1 MYVCLSRRTPQP
13 QCCVLLG
20 VLFLSAGAAIGCSS
34 SGNKSL
40 KGSGGNQDASVPSSG
55 TSSGGG
61 VGAGGLTG
69 AAGANN
75 SGGSAQGGS
84 GGTGE
89 AGSSGRGSGGQ
100 IGSAGGDS
108 RSGGSGG
115 AGGMGGMSVGGT
127 TSGPGSTGGKSSGGT
142 TSGGTGGTSAGG
154 TTSGAGGTGGTS
166 AGGTTSS
173 GGVTGGTTGV
183 GGAAGGAIGG
193 GTIAPNRV
201 RTIQSFNDDWLF
213 NYGDAAGADGAT
225 FADTAWRRLSVPHD
239 WAIEGPNPPAD
250 PFSQNAPSTGRG
262 GYLPSGIGWY
272 RKHFTLAQSLSDS
285 RVFIE
290 FDGVMANSTVYVNGT
305 QIGNQP
311 CGYTSF
317 RYDITASVKFG
328 TTDNVIAVK
337 TDTSLQPSSR
347 FYAGAGIYR
356 HVRLIAT
363 NPVHIDQWATYVNT
377 PAPTT
382 TAATVKVTTTVV
394 NSGSAAAS
402 VSLQGIVSDPSGK
415 ALAPVS
421 AAAQNIAAGA
431 SANFAFDVPVS
442 NPLLWDLTT
451 PNMYQL
457 VTDVQVGGATVDDDV
472 TPFGIREIK
481 FNAGMTINGKGV
493 KFQGAALHQDY
504 HGLGM
509 AAPQRAI
516 QRRLAQLKALGVN
529 AIRTAHDPPNP
540 DFLELTDRMG
550 MLVLDEFF
558 DTWVAH
564 KYSDVGDFATYFS
577 KTATAPTGTPA
588 VPGTTSGATWYQVVV
603 TSIVARDRN
612 HPSVALYSTGN
623 EIRDSISTRTPILT
637 KMVAIIKALDPNRG
651 VTQGLFQPADNGD
664 TTGATQTLLDVFGGN
679 YRTTEVIAAMAGS
692 PTKSGVLTE
701 MGTETTTWSTIMA
714 TPGLTGLFMW
724 LGSDY
729 LGEAPDEWPGTQ
741 GYGPATAR
749 GLQDA
754 VGTARQI
761 GYDWQKIWGVPAT
774 TPPATGTTA
783 SKVVLTADHAT
794 LVTDLND
801 ISFIKATIADAA
813 GNVVTGSSDPVTFAI
828 TGPGTIVAVDS
839 GNRIQETFRGNTR
852 NAFLGLA
859 FALVQATGPGTI
871 TVTAKSGSLTSGS
884 ATVTAT
890 EGRFIPCSGTCD

>member
-1 MYVCLSRRTPQP
+1 VGDT
-13 QCCVLLG
+13 G
-20 VLFLSAGAAIGCSS
+20 GIT
-34 SGNKSL
+34 
-40 KGSGGNQDASVPSSG
+40 GGNS
-55 TSSGGG
+55 T
-61 VGAGGLTG
+61 
-69 AAGANN
+69 N
-75 SGGSAQGGS
+75 
-84 GGTGE
+84 
-89 AGSSGRGSGGQ
+89 
-100 IGSAGGDS
+100 
-108 RSGGSGG
+108 GG
-115 AGGMGGMSVGGT
+115 A
-127 TSGPGSTGGKSSGGT
+127 
-142 TSGGTGGTSAGG
+142 
-154 TTSGAGGTGGTS
+154 AGGTGGPS
-166 AGGTTSS
+166 AGGSSGKLTGGTTAVGGAAGGTNSSGKLTGGATTVGGAAGGTISS
-173 GGVTGGTTGV
+173 GGVTGGTTV
-183 GGAAGGAIGG
+183 AGGAAGGTTGGG
-193 GTIAPNRV
+193 GTIAGNRV

-213 NYGDAAGADGAT
+213 NYGDAAGADAT
-225 FADTAWRRLSVPHD
+225 AFADTTWRHLSVPHD

-262 GYLPSGIGWY
+262 AYLPSGIGWY
-272 RKHFTLAQSLSDS
+272 RKHFTLAQSLSGNK
-285 RVFIE
+285 VFIE

-317 RYDITASVKFG
+317 RYDITTNVKFG

-382 TAATVKVTTTVV
+382 TSATVKVTTTVV
-394 NSGSAAAS
+394 NNGGAAAS

-431 SANFAFDVPVS
+431 SANFAFDVAVA
-442 NPLLWDLTT
+442 NPLLWDLKT
-451 PNMYQL
+451 PSMYQL
-457 VTDVQVGGATVDDDV
+457 VTNVQVGGVTVDDDV

-481 FNAGMTINGKGV
+481 FNAGMTINGKSV

-516 QRRLAQLKALGVN
+516 QRRLAQLKAIGIN

-540 DFLELTDRMG
+540 DFLDLADRMG
-550 MLVLDEFF
+550 LLVMDEFF

-564 KYSDVGDFATYFS
+564 KYTDTGDFATYFS
-577 KTATAPTGTPA
+577 KAATAPTGQPA
-588 VPGTTSGATWYQVVV
+588 VPGTASGATWYQVVV

-612 HPSVALYSTGN
+612 HPSIALYSTGN

-637 KMVAIIKALDPNRG
+637 KMVSIIKALDPNRA
-651 VTQGLFQPADNGD
+651 VTQGLFQPADSGD

-679 YRTTEVIAAMAGS
+679 YRTAEVIAAMAGS

-701 MGTETTTWSTIMA
+701 MGTETATWATITA
-714 TPGLTGLFMW
+714 NPGLTGLFMW

-749 GLQDA
+749 GLMDA
-754 VGTARQI
+754 VGTVRTI
-761 GYDWQKIWGVPAT
+761 GYDWAKIWGLTAS
-774 TPPATGTTA
+774 PPATGTTA

-794 LVTDLND
+794 LLTDRND

-813 GNVVTGSSDPVTFAI
+813 GNVVTTSSDPVTFAI

-839 GNRIQETFRGNTR
+839 GNRIQETFRGYTR
-852 NAFLGLA
+852 NAFLGVS
-859 FALVQATGPGTI
+859 FALVQATGPGAI
-871 TVTAKSGSLTSGS
+871 TVTAKAGSLTGGT

-890 EGRFIPCSGTCD
+890 AGTFVPCSGTCD

>member
-1 MYVCLSRRTPQP
+1 MS
-13 QCCVLLG
+13 
-20 VLFLSAGAAIGCSS
+20 
-34 SGNKSL
+34 
-40 KGSGGNQDASVPSSG
+40 
-55 TSSGGG
+55 
-61 VGAGGLTG
+61 
-69 AAGANN
+69 
-75 SGGSAQGGS
+75 GGS
-84 GGTGE
+84 GGTG
-89 AGSSGRGSGGQ
+89 
-100 IGSAGGDS
+100 
-108 RSGGSGG
+108 
-115 AGGMGGMSVGGT
+115 GT
-127 TSGPGSTGGKSSGGT
+127 IA
-142 TSGGTGGTSAGG
+142 TSAGG
-154 TTSGAGGTGGTS
+154 TTSSGKVTGGTTAVGGGAGGTTSSGKVTGGTTAVGGGAS
-166 AGGTTSS
+166 GTTSS
-173 GGVTGGTTGV
+173 GGVTGGATAV
-183 GGAAGGAIGG
+183 GGAVGGATGSG
-193 GTIAPNRV
+193 GTIATNRV
-201 RTIQSFNDDWLF
+201 RTIQDFNDGWLF
-213 NYGDAAGADGAT
+213 NYGDAAGADAAA
-225 FADTAWRRLSVPHD
+225 FVDTAWRHLSVPHD

-262 GYLPSGIGWY
+262 AYLPSGIGWY
-272 RKHFTLAQSLSDS
+272 RKHFTLAQSLSGS
-285 RVFIE
+285 KVFIE
-290 FDGVMANSTVYVNGT
+290 FDGVMANSTVSVNGT
-305 QIGNQP
+305 PIGNQP

-317 RYDITASVKFG
+317 RYDITSSVKFG

-356 HVRLIAT
+356 HVHLIAT

-394 NSGSAAAS
+394 NSGSASAS

-421 AAAQNIAAGA
+421 AAAQTIAAGA
-431 SANFAFDVPVS
+431 SANFAFDVPVA
-442 NPLLWDLTT
+442 NPQLWDLKT

-457 VTDVQVGGATVDDDV
+457 VTNVLVGGATVDDDV

-481 FNAGMTINGKGV
+481 FNAGMTINGKSV

-516 QRRLAQLKALGVN
+516 QRRLAQLKALGIN

-540 DFLELTDRMG
+540 DFLDLTDRMG
-550 MLVLDEFF
+550 LLVLDEFF

-564 KYSDVGDFATYFS
+564 KYSDNGDFATYFS
-577 KTATAPTGTPA
+577 KTATAPTGAPA
-588 VPGTTSGATWYQVVV
+588 VPGTATGATWYQVVV
-603 TSIVARDRN
+603 AGVVARDRN
-612 HPSVALYSTGN
+612 HPSIALYSTGN

-637 KMVAIIKALDPNRG
+637 KMVSIIKALDPNRA
-651 VTQGLFQPADNGD
+651 VTQALFQPADSGD
-664 TTGATQTLLDVFGGN
+664 TTGATVGLLDVFGGN
-679 YRTTEVIAAMAGS
+679 YRTAEVIGAMADS

-701 MGTETTTWSTIMA
+701 MGTETTTWASITA
-714 TPGLTGLFMW
+714 NPGLTGLFMW

-774 TPPATGTTA
+774 TPPATGTAA

-794 LVTDLND
+794 LLTDLND
-801 ISFIKATIADAA
+801 ISFIKSTIADAS
-813 GNVVTGSSDPVTFAI
+813 GNVVTSSSAPVTFSI
-828 TGPGTIVAVDS
+828 TGPGKIVAVDS
-839 GNRIQETFRGNTR
+839 GNRIQETFRGDTR

-871 TVTAKSGSLTSGS
+871 TVTAKSGSLTGGS

>member
-1 MYVCLSRRTPQP
+1 L
-13 QCCVLLG
+13 
-20 VLFLSAGAAIGCSS
+20 AGAAGT
-34 SGNKSL
+34 SGQGSGGQVGATGGSTGTNG
-40 KGSGGNQDASVPSSG
+40 GSGGN
-55 TSSGGG
+55 GGG
-61 VGAGGLTG
+61 
-69 AAGANN
+69 
-75 SGGSAQGGS
+75 
-84 GGTGE
+84 
-89 AGSSGRGSGGQ
+89 
-100 IGSAGGDS
+100 
-108 RSGGSGG
+108 GG
-115 AGGMGGMSVGGT
+115 AGGTLGISTGGTPGTLTGGT
-127 TSGPGSTGGKSSGGT
+127 TSLGG
-142 TSGGTGGTSAGG
+142 A
-154 TTSGAGGTGGTS
+154 A
-166 AGGTTSS
+166 
-173 GGVTGGTTGV
+173 GGTTGV
-183 GGAAGGAIGG
+183 GGGAAGGAIGG
-193 GTIAPNRV
+193 GGTIATNRI
-201 RTIQSFNDDWLF
+201 RTIQAFNDNWLF
-213 NYGDAAGADGAT
+213 NYGDAAGADAT
-225 FADTAWRRLSVPHD
+225 AFADAAWRRLSVPHD

-262 GYLPSGIGWY
+262 AYLPSGIGWY
-272 RKHFTLAQSLSDS
+272 RRHFTLAQGLSGS
-285 RVFIE
+285 KIFIE

-317 RYDITASVKFG
+317 RYDITANVKFG

-337 TDTSLQPSSR
+337 TDTSVQPSSR

-356 HVRLIAT
+356 HVHLIAT
-363 NPVHIDQWATYVNT
+363 NPVHIDQWATYVTT
-377 PAPTT
+377 PAPTA

-442 NPLLWDLTT
+442 NPQLWDLKT

-457 VTDVQVGGATVDDDV
+457 LTNVQVGGVTVDDDV

-481 FNAGMTINGKGV
+481 YNAGLTVNGKSV
-493 KFQGAALHQDY
+493 KFQGAALHQDH

-509 AAPQRAI
+509 AAPQRAM
-516 QRRLAQLKALGVN
+516 QRRLAQLKAIGIN
-529 AIRTAHDPPNP
+529 AIRTSHDPPSP

-550 MLVLDEFF
+550 LLVMDEFF

-577 KTATAPTGTPA
+577 KAATAPTGQPA
-588 VPGTTSGATWYQVVV
+588 VPGTATGATWYQVVV

-612 HPSVALYSTGN
+612 HPSIALYSTGN
-623 EIRDSISTRTPILT
+623 EIRDSITTRTPILT
-637 KMVAIIKALDPNRG
+637 KMVSIIKALDPNRA
-651 VTQGLFQPADNGD
+651 VTQALFQPADSGD

-679 YRTTEVIAAMAGS
+679 YRTDEVIAAMAGS

-701 MGTETTTWSTIMA
+701 MGTETTTWAAIQA
-714 TPGLTGLFMW
+714 NPGLTGLFMW

-749 GLQDA
+749 GLMDA
-754 VGTARQI
+754 VGTVRQI
-761 GYDWQKIWGVPAT
+761 GYDWAKIWGVTA

-783 SKVVLTADHAT
+783 SKVVLTADHGT
-794 LVTDLND
+794 LLTDPND
-801 ISFIKATIADAA
+801 ISFIKATIADAS
-813 GNVVTGSSDPVTFAI
+813 GNVVTSSNDPVTFAI

-852 NAFLGLA
+852 NAFLGLS

-884 ATVTAT
+884 ATVAAT
-890 EGRFIPCSGTCD
+890 DGRFIPCSGTCD

>member
-1 MYVCLSRRTPQP
+1 V
-13 QCCVLLG
+13 G
-20 VLFLSAGAAIGCSS
+20 GA
-34 SGNKSL
+34 
-40 KGSGGNQDASVPSSG
+40 
-55 TSSGGG
+55 T
-61 VGAGGLTG
+61 
-69 AAGANN
+69 
-75 SGGSAQGGS
+75 GS
-84 GGTGE
+84 GGT
-89 AGSSGRGSGGQ
+89 
-100 IGSAGGDS
+100 
-108 RSGGSGG
+108 
-115 AGGMGGMSVGGT
+115 
-127 TSGPGSTGGKSSGGT
+127 
-142 TSGGTGGTSAGG
+142 
-154 TTSGAGGTGGTS
+154 
-166 AGGTTSS
+166 
-173 GGVTGGTTGV
+173 
-183 GGAAGGAIGG
+183 
-193 GTIAPNRV
+193 IATNRV
-201 RTIQSFNDDWLF
+201 RTIQTFNDGWLF
-213 NYGDAAGADGAT
+213 NYGDAAGADAAA
-225 FADTAWRRLSVPHD
+225 FADTAWRHLSVPHD

-262 GYLPSGIGWY
+262 AYLPSGIGWY
-272 RKHFTLAQSLSDS
+272 RKHFTLDQSLSGS

-290 FDGVMANSTVYVNGT
+290 FDGVMANSTVYVDST

-317 RYDITASVKFG
+317 RYDITSNVKFG

-337 TDTSLQPSSR
+337 TDTSRQPSSR

-394 NSGSAAAS
+394 NSGSASAS

-421 AAAQNIAAGA
+421 AAAQTIAAGA

-442 NPLLWDLTT
+442 NPQLWDLKT

-457 VTDVQVGGATVDDDV
+457 VTNVLVGGATVDDDV

-481 FNAGMTINGKGV
+481 FNAGLTVNGKSV

-529 AIRTAHDPPNP
+529 AIRTSHDPPNP
-540 DFLELTDRMG
+540 DFLDLTDRMG
-550 MLVLDEFF
+550 LLVMDEFF

-564 KYSDVGDFATYFS
+564 KYTDTGDFATYFS
-577 KTATAPTGTPA
+577 QTATAPTGQPA
-588 VPGTTSGATWYQVVV
+588 VPGTATGATWYQVVV

-612 HPSVALYSTGN
+612 HPSIALYSTGN
-623 EIRDSISTRTPILT
+623 EIRDDFNTRTPILT
-637 KMVAIIKALDPNRG
+637 KMISITKALDPNRA
-651 VTQGLFQPADNGD
+651 VTQALFQPTNDD
-664 TTGATQTLLDVFGGN
+664 ITGSTVKLLDVFGAN
-679 YRTTEVIAAMAGS
+679 YRTNDVITAMANS
-692 PTKSGVLTE
+692 PTKSGLLTE
-701 MGTETTTWSTIMA
+701 MGTETTTWATIMA
-714 TPGLTGLFMW
+714 NPGLTGEFMW

-749 GLQDA
+749 GLMDEM
-754 VGTARQI
+754 GTVRQI
-761 GYDWQKIWGVPAT
+761 GYDWQKTWGVPAT

-794 LVTDLND
+794 LLTDLND
-801 ISFIKATIADAA
+801 ISYIKATIADAA
-813 GNVVTGSSDPVTFAI
+813 GNVVTSSSAPVTYTI
-828 TGPGTIVAVDS
+828 TGPGKIVAVDS
-839 GNRIQETFRGNTR
+839 GNRIEETFRGDTR
-852 NAFLGLA
+852 NAFLGLS

-890 EGRFIPCSGTCD
+890 DGRFVPCSGTCD

>member
-1 MYVCLSRRTPQP
+1 M
-13 QCCVLLG
+13 
-20 VLFLSAGAAIGCSS
+20 AGSIGQV
-34 SGNKSL
+34 
-40 KGSGGNQDASVPSSG
+40 SGG
-55 TSSGGG
+55 
-61 VGAGGLTG
+61 
-69 AAGANN
+69 
-75 SGGSAQGGS
+75 QGGS
-84 GGTGE
+84 TGNGGM
-89 AGSSGRGSGGQ
+89 
-100 IGSAGGDS
+100 
-108 RSGGSGG
+108 SGGSGG
-115 AGGMGGMSVGGT
+115 VGGTIGTSGGGT
-127 TSGPGSTGGKSSGGT
+127 TSSGRATGGT
-142 TSGGTGGTSAGG
+142 TAVGGTAGG
-154 TTSGAGGTGGTS
+154 TTSSGGVTGGTT
-166 AGGTTSS
+166 AVGGTVGGTTSS

-183 GGAAGGAIGG
+183 GGAPGSG
-193 GTIAPNRV
+193 GTIATNRV
-201 RTIQSFNDDWLF
+201 RTIQAFNDGWLF
-213 NYGDAAGADGAT
+213 NYGDAAGADAAA
-225 FADTAWRRLSVPHD
+225 FADTAWRHLSVPHD

-262 GYLPSGIGWY
+262 AYLPSGIGWY
-272 RKHFTLAQSLSDS
+272 RKHFTLDQSLSGS

-290 FDGVMANSTVYVNGT
+290 FDGVMANSTVYVNST

-317 RYDITASVKFG
+317 RYDITSSVKFG

-337 TDTSLQPSSR
+337 TDTSRQPSSR

-394 NSGSAAAS
+394 NSGGASAS

-421 AAAQNIAAGA
+421 AAAQTIAAGA

-442 NPLLWDLTT
+442 NPLLWDLKT

-457 VTDVQVGGATVDDDV
+457 VTNVLVGGATVDDDV

-481 FNAGMTINGKGV
+481 FNAGLTVNGKSV

-540 DFLELTDRMG
+540 DFLDLTDRMG
-550 MLVLDEFF
+550 LLVMDEFF

-564 KYSDVGDFATYFS
+564 KYSDTGDFATYFS
-577 KTATAPTGTPA
+577 NTATAPTGQPA
-588 VPGTTSGATWYQVVV
+588 VPGTATGATWYQVVV

-612 HPSVALYSTGN
+612 HPSIALYSTGN
-623 EIRDSISTRTPILT
+623 EIRDDFNTRTTILT
-637 KMVAIIKALDPNRG
+637 KMISITKALDPNRA
-651 VTQGLFQPADNGD
+651 VTQALFQPTNDDIAGS
-664 TTGATQTLLDVFGGN
+664 TVKLLDVFGAN
-679 YRTTEVIAAMAGS
+679 YRTNDVITAMANS
-692 PTKSGVLTE
+692 PTKSGLLTE
-701 MGTETTTWSTIMA
+701 MGTETTTWATIVA
-714 TPGLTGLFMW
+714 NPGLTGEFMW

-749 GLQDA
+749 GLMDEM
-754 VGTARQI
+754 GTVRQI

-783 SKVVLTADHAT
+783 SKVVLTADRAT
-794 LVTDLND
+794 LLTDLND
-801 ISFIKATIADAA
+801 ISYIRATIADAA
-813 GNVVTGSSDPVTFAI
+813 GNVVTSSSAPVTYTI
-828 TGPGTIVAVDS
+828 TGPGKIVAVDS
-839 GNRIQETFRGNTR
+839 GNRVEETFRGDTR
-852 NAFLGLA
+852 NAFLGLS

-884 ATVTAT
+884 TTVTAT
-890 EGRFIPCSGTCD
+890 DGRFVPCSGTCD

>member
-1 MYVCLSRRTPQP
+1 V
-13 QCCVLLG
+13 
-20 VLFLSAGAAIGCSS
+20 
-34 SGNKSL
+34 
-40 KGSGGNQDASVPSSG
+40 
-55 TSSGGG
+55 
-61 VGAGGLTG
+61 
-69 AAGANN
+69 
-75 SGGSAQGGS
+75 
-84 GGTGE
+84 
-89 AGSSGRGSGGQ
+89 
-100 IGSAGGDS
+100 
-108 RSGGSGG
+108 GG
-115 AGGMGGMSVGGT
+115 AGG
-127 TSGPGSTGGKSSGGT
+127 
-142 TSGGTGGTSAGG
+142 GGTGGSE
-154 TTSGAGGTGGTS
+154 
-166 AGGTTSS
+166 
-173 GGVTGGTTGV
+173 
-183 GGAAGGAIGG
+183 
-193 GTIAPNRV
+193 APNRV
-201 RTIQSFNDDWLF
+201 RTVQSFNEDWLF
-213 NYGDAAGADGAT
+213 NYGDAAGADATT

-262 GYLPSGIGWY
+262 AYLPSGIGWY
-272 RKHFTLAQSLSDS
+272 RKHFTLAQSLADS
-285 RVFIE
+285 MVFIE

-317 RYDITASVKFG
+317 RYDITSNVKFG
-328 TTDNVIAVK
+328 TADNVIAVK

-363 NPVHIDQWATYVNT
+363 NAVHFDQWATYVNT

-394 NSGSAAAS
+394 NSGKASAS

-421 AAAQNIAAGA
+421 AAAQTIAAGA
-431 SANFAFDVPVS
+431 SANFAFDVPVA
-442 NPLLWDLTT
+442 NPQLWDLKT

-457 VTDVQVGGATVDDDV
+457 LTNVQVGSATVDDDV

-481 FNAGMTINGKGV
+481 FNAGMTINGKSV

-540 DFLELTDRMG
+540 DFLEVADRMG

-564 KYSDVGDFATYFS
+564 KYSDTGDFATYFS
-577 KTATAPTGTPA
+577 KTATAPTGAPA
-588 VPGTTSGATWYQVVV
+588 VPGIATGATWYQVVV
-603 TSIVARDRN
+603 AGAVARDRN

-651 VTQGLFQPADNGD
+651 VTQGLFQPKDNGD
-664 TTGATQTLLDVFGGN
+664 VAGATKTLLDVFGGN
-679 YRTTEVIAAMAGS
+679 YRTAEVIEAMAGS
-692 PTKSGVLTE
+692 PTKSGLLTE
-701 MGTETTTWSTIMA
+701 MGTETTTWSTITA
-714 TPGLTGLFMW
+714 NPGLTGLFMW
-724 LGSDY
+724 TGSDY

-749 GLQDA
+749 GLIDEM
-754 VGTARQI
+754 GTVRPI
-761 GYDWQKIWGVPAT
+761 GYEWQKIWGVPAT

-794 LVTDLND
+794 LLTDLND

-813 GNVVTGSSDPVTFAI
+813 GNVVTSSSAPVTFAI
-828 TGPGTIVAVDS
+828 AGPGKIVAVDS
-839 GNRIQETFRGNTR
+839 GNRIQETFRGDTR

-884 ATVTAT
+884 ATVTAS
-890 EGRFIPCSGTCD
+890 EGRFVPCSGTCD

>member
-1 MYVCLSRRTPQP
+1 V
-13 QCCVLLG
+13 
-20 VLFLSAGAAIGCSS
+20 AGSIGQV
-34 SGNKSL
+34 
-40 KGSGGNQDASVPSSG
+40 SGG
-55 TSSGGG
+55 
-61 VGAGGLTG
+61 
-69 AAGANN
+69 
-75 SGGSAQGGS
+75 QGGS
-84 GGTGE
+84 TGNGGM
-89 AGSSGRGSGGQ
+89 
-100 IGSAGGDS
+100 
-108 RSGGSGG
+108 SGGSGG
-115 AGGMGGMSVGGT
+115 VGGTIGTSGGGT
-127 TSGPGSTGGKSSGGT
+127 TSSGRATGGT
-142 TSGGTGGTSAGG
+142 TAVGGTAGG
-154 TTSGAGGTGGTS
+154 TTSSGGVTGGTT
-166 AGGTTSS
+166 AVGGTVGGTTSS

-183 GGAAGGAIGG
+183 GGAPGSG
-193 GTIAPNRV
+193 GTIATNRV
-201 RTIQSFNDDWLF
+201 RTIQAFNDGWLF
-213 NYGDAAGADGAT
+213 NYGDAAGADAAA
-225 FADTAWRRLSVPHD
+225 FADTAWRHLSVPHD

-262 GYLPSGIGWY
+262 AYLPSGIGWY
-272 RKHFTLAQSLSDS
+272 RKHFTLDQSLSGS

-290 FDGVMANSTVYVNGT
+290 FDGVMANSTVYVNST

-317 RYDITASVKFG
+317 RYDITSSVKFG

-337 TDTSLQPSSR
+337 TDTSRQPSSR

-394 NSGSAAAS
+394 NSGGASAS

-421 AAAQNIAAGA
+421 AAAQTIAAGA

-442 NPLLWDLTT
+442 NPLLWDLKT

-457 VTDVQVGGATVDDDV
+457 VTNVLVGGATVDDDV

-481 FNAGMTINGKGV
+481 FNAGLTVNGKSV

-540 DFLELTDRMG
+540 DFLDLTDRMG
-550 MLVLDEFF
+550 LLVMDEFF

-564 KYSDVGDFATYFS
+564 KYSDTGDFATYFS
-577 KTATAPTGTPA
+577 NTATAPTGQPA
-588 VPGTTSGATWYQVVV
+588 VPGTATGATWYQVVV

-612 HPSVALYSTGN
+612 HPSIALYSTGN
-623 EIRDSISTRTPILT
+623 EIRDDFNTRTTILT
-637 KMVAIIKALDPNRG
+637 KMISITKALDPNRA
-651 VTQGLFQPADNGD
+651 VTQALFQPTNDDIAGS
-664 TTGATQTLLDVFGGN
+664 TVKLLDVFGAN
-679 YRTTEVIAAMAGS
+679 YRTNDVITAMANS
-692 PTKSGVLTE
+692 PTKSGLLTE
-701 MGTETTTWSTIMA
+701 MGTETTTWATIVA
-714 TPGLTGLFMW
+714 NPGLTGEFMW

-749 GLQDA
+749 GLMDEM
-754 VGTARQI
+754 GTVRQI

-783 SKVVLTADHAT
+783 SKVVLTADRAT
-794 LVTDLND
+794 LLTDLND
-801 ISFIKATIADAA
+801 ISYIRATIADAA
-813 GNVVTGSSDPVTFAI
+813 GNVVTSSSAPVTYTI
-828 TGPGTIVAVDS
+828 TGPGKIVAVDS
-839 GNRIQETFRGNTR
+839 GNRVEETFRGDTR
-852 NAFLGLA
+852 NAFLGLS

-884 ATVTAT
+884 TTVTAT
-890 EGRFIPCSGTCD
+890 DGRFVPCSGTCD

>member
-1 MYVCLSRRTPQP
+1 MYVFLAKKTPRP
-13 QCCVLLG
+13 QSSVLLG
-20 VLFLSAGAAIGCSS
+20 LVFLSAGAVIGCSS
-34 SGNKSL
+34 SGSKAPT
-40 KGSGGNQDASVPSSG
+40 GSGGNQDASAPSGG
-55 TSSGGG
+55 TSSGVSGG
-61 VGAGGLTG
+61 AGGPGAGGLTG

-75 SGGSAQGGS
+75 SGGIGQGGS
-84 GGTGE
+84 GGIGT
-89 AGSSGRGSGGQ
+89 AGSSGRGSGGGQ
-100 IGSAGGDS
+100 AGSAGSSTGGDNRTGGS
-108 RSGGSGG
+108 GSGG
-115 AGGMGGMSVGGT
+115 AGGTVAT
-127 TSGPGSTGGKSSGGT
+127 SSGGT
-142 TSGGTGGTSAGG
+142 I
-154 TTSGAGGTGGTS
+154 GAGG
-166 AGGTTSS
+166 A
-173 GGVTGGTTGV
+173 TGGTTVPGSS
-183 GGAAGGAIGG
+183 AGGATGG
-193 GTIAPNRV
+193 GGAIASNRV
-201 RTIQSFNDDWLF
+201 RTIQAFNDNWLF
-213 NYGDAAGADGAT
+213 NYGDASGADAT
-225 FADTAWRRLSVPHD
+225 AFADTGWRHLSVPHD

-262 GYLPSGIGWY
+262 AYLPSGIGWY
-272 RKHFTLAQSLSDS
+272 RKHFTLAQSLSGNK
-285 RVFIE
+285 VYIE

-317 RYDITASVKFG
+317 RYDITSNVKFG
-328 TTDNVIAVK
+328 TADNVIAVK
-337 TDTSLQPSSR
+337 TDTSAQPSSR

-356 HVRLIAT
+356 HVRLLAT

-394 NSGSAAAS
+394 NSGSASAS

-421 AAAQNIAAGA
+421 AAAQTIAAGA
-431 SANFAFDVPVS
+431 SANFAFDVPVT
-442 NPLLWDLTT
+442 NPQLWDLKT

-457 VTDVQVGGATVDDDV
+457 LTNVQVGGTTVDDDV

-481 FNAGMTINGKGV
+481 YNAGLTVNGKSV
-493 KFQGAALHQDY
+493 KFQGAALHQDH

-509 AAPQRAI
+509 AAPQRAM
-516 QRRLAQLKALGVN
+516 QRRLAHLKSIGIN
-529 AIRTAHDPPNP
+529 AIRTSHDPPSP
-540 DFLELTDRMG
+540 DFLDLTDRMG
-550 MLVLDEFF
+550 FLVMDEFF

-564 KYSDVGDFATYFS
+564 KYTDTGDFATYFS
-577 KTATAPTGTPA
+577 KAASAPTGQPA
-588 VPGTTSGATWYQVVV
+588 VPGTATGATWYQVVV

-612 HPSVALYSTGN
+612 HPSIALYSTGN
-623 EIRDSISTRTPILT
+623 EIRDTITTRTPILT
-637 KMVAIIKALDPNRG
+637 KMVSIIKALDPNRA
-651 VTQGLFQPADNGD
+651 VTQALFQPADSGD

-679 YRTTEVIAAMAGS
+679 YRTDEVIAAMAGS

-701 MGTETTTWSTIMA
+701 MGTETTTWATITA
-714 TPGLTGLFMW
+714 NPGLTGLFMW

-749 GLQDA
+749 GLMDA
-754 VGTARQI
+754 VGTMRQI
-761 GYDWQKIWGVPAT
+761 GYDWAKIWGVTA

-794 LVTDLND
+794 LLTDLND
-801 ISFIKATIADAA
+801 ISFIKATIADSA
-813 GNVVTGSSDPVTFAI
+813 GNVVTSSNDPVTYAI

-852 NAFLGLA
+852 NAFLGIS

-890 EGRFIPCSGTCD
+890 DGTFIPCSGTCD

>member
-1 MYVCLSRRTPQP
+1 V
-13 QCCVLLG
+13 G
-20 VLFLSAGAAIGCSS
+20 GAA
-34 SGNKSL
+34 
-40 KGSGGNQDASVPSSG
+40 A
-55 TSSGGG
+55 
-61 VGAGGLTG
+61 
-69 AAGANN
+69 
-75 SGGSAQGGS
+75 
-84 GGTGE
+84 
-89 AGSSGRGSGGQ
+89 
-100 IGSAGGDS
+100 
-108 RSGGSGG
+108 
-115 AGGMGGMSVGGT
+115 GT
-127 TSGPGSTGGKSSGGT
+127 TSL
-142 TSGGTGGTSAGG
+142 
-154 TTSGAGGTGGTS
+154 
-166 AGGTTSS
+166 
-173 GGVTGGTTGV
+173 GGVSGGTTGV
-183 GGAAGGAIGG
+183 GGAAGGS
-193 GTIAPNRV
+193 GTIAPDRV
-201 RTIQSFNDDWLF
+201 RTIQAFNDDWLF

-250 PFSQNAPSTGRG
+250 PFSQDAPSTGRG
-262 GYLPSGIGWY
+262 AYLPSGIGWY
-272 RKHFTLAQSLSDS
+272 RKHFTVAQNLADS

-305 QIGNQP
+305 SIGNQP

-317 RYDITASVKFG
+317 RYDITSSVKFG
-328 TTDNVIAVK
+328 TADNVIAVK

-347 FYAGAGIYR
+347 FYAGSGIYR

-363 NPVHIDQWATYVNT
+363 NAVHVDQWATYVNT

-394 NSGSAAAS
+394 NSGKASAS

-421 AAAQNIAAGA
+421 AAAQDIAAGA
-431 SANFAFDVPVS
+431 SANFAFDVPVA
-442 NPLLWDLTT
+442 NPLLWDLKT

-457 VTDVQVGGATVDDDV
+457 VTNVQVGGATVDDDV

-481 FNAGMTINGKGV
+481 FNAGMTLNGKSL

-516 QRRLAQLKALGVN
+516 QRRVAQLKALGVN

-540 DFLELTDRMG
+540 DFLEVADRMG

-564 KYSDVGDFATYFS
+564 KYSDTGDFATYFS
-577 KTATAPTGTPA
+577 KSASTPTGQPA
-588 VPGTTSGATWYQVVV
+588 VPGAATGATWYQVVV

-612 HPSVALYSTGN
+612 HPSIALYSTGN
-623 EIRDSISTRTPILT
+623 EIRDSLSTRTPILT
-637 KMVAIIKALDPNRG
+637 KMVSIIKALDPNRG

-679 YRTTEVIAAMAGS
+679 YRTAEVVAAMAGS

-701 MGTETTTWSTIMA
+701 MGTETTTWATITA
-714 TPGLTGLFMW
+714 NPGLTGLFMW

-794 LVTDLND
+794 LLTDLND
-801 ISFIKATIADAA
+801 VSYIKATIADAS
-813 GNVVTGSSDPVTFAI
+813 GNVVTSSSAPVTFSIA
-828 TGPGTIVAVDS
+828 GPGKIVAVDS
-839 GNRIQETFRGNTR
+839 GNRIQETFRGDTR

-859 FALVQATGPGTI
+859 FAVVQATGPGTI